1 VVLVHGA
8 WHGAWCWDAVV
19 RELGDAGIASV
30 TVDNPSVARV
40 PSSLDDDAA
49 HLRAVLDA
57 VRGPVL
63 LVGHSYGGAV
73 ITAAGD
79 HPDVAHLVY
88 VTAFALDE
96 GESVVA
102 NDLIG
107 GEAVQLGDALQ
118 VDTETVSFQQSR
130 AIEFFFHDC
139 DREVGAAAAARLRP
153 MSMAAMTGTTSVAPW
168 RTKPSTFVLCTDDRA
183 VPPALQRSIA
193 KRLGTTVE
201 IASSHSPFLSRPAEL
216 AALLHELAQDSTAP

>member
-1 VVLVHGA
+1 VTATVVLVHGA
-8 WHGAWCWDAVV
+8 WHGSWCWDAVV
-19 RELGDAGIASV
+19 RELDDAGIATV

-57 VRGPVL
+57 VGGPVL

-73 ITAAGD
+73 ISAAGD
-79 HPDVAHLVY
+79 HADVAHLVY

-102 NDLIG
+102 NDLTG
-107 GEAVQLGDALQ
+107 GEDVQLADALQ
-118 VDTETVSFQQSR
+118 FDTETVTVQPSR

-139 DREVGAAAAARLRP
+139 DREVATAAAARLRP

-168 RTKPSTFVLCTDDRA
+168 RAKPSTFVLCTDDRA

-193 KRLGTTVE
+193 KRLGATVE
-201 IASSHSPFLSRPAEL
+201 IPSSHSPFLSRPREL
-216 AALLHELAQDSTAP
+216 AALLRELAQ